1 MTNRELV
8 PYVREQFP
16 ALKNEFNGFPLAYLD
31 GPGGYQVPM
40 RVIQAMENY
49 LIHICANSEG
59 SYRTSVLND
68 EMIHNSRMV
77 FAEFFNCSWREV
89 VFGPNMTS
97 LCFFLAQSLMRDLRL
112 GDHVLITEIDHEAN
126 RSPWLQLRER
136 GIIVDE
142 ARIDTEKCILDL
154 TDLKRKLTSKTK
166 IVAFNYAS
174 NAVGTINDV
183 AKIVSIAHDFG
194 ALTVVDAVHY
204 AAHGPIDVQAT
215 GTDVLICSAYKFF
228 GPHIGV
234 MYINKD
240 LFDRMRPLRV
250 RAARAFI
257 PYKSEIG
264 TLNHEGIAGAA
275 EAVRFVADV
284 GGRFGSSPQLADASE
299 QRSNIV
305 AGLLAFKAYEDE
317 LTDYLASQLAE
328 IDGVSLFGPPAGY
341 PRTSTISFTLKGYN
355 SRIVAQYLDSKG
367 LLVWDGDFFATTLIE
382 RLGLVDQ
389 GGLVRIGIAP
399 YNTRDE
405 LERVVSA
412 LRDKPSLEHF
422 AAG

>member
-1 MTNRELV
+1 MTDLELV
-8 PYVREQFP
+8 LYVREQFP
-16 ALKNEFNGFPLAYLD
+16 ALKNRFNGFPLAYLD

-40 RVIQAMENY
+40 RVIEAMENY
-49 LIHICANSEG
+49 LVHMCANAEG
-59 SYRTSVLND
+59 SYRTSILND
-68 EMIHNSRMV
+68 EMIHDSRVV
-77 FAEFFNCSWREV
+77 FADFFHCSWREV

-97 LCFFLAQSLMRDLRL
+97 LCFFLAQSLMRDLKP

-136 GIIVDE
+136 GVIVDE
-142 ARIDTEKCILDL
+142 VLVDTENCILDL
-154 TDLKRKLTSKTK
+154 TDFKHKLTSKTK

-174 NAVGTINDV
+174 NAVGTISNV
-183 AKIVSIAHDFG
+183 AEIVSVAHDYG

-215 GTDVLICSAYKFF
+215 GVDVLICSAYKFF

-234 MYINKD
+234 MYIKKD

-250 RAARAFI
+250 CAARDFI
-257 PYKSEIG
+257 PYKCEIG

-275 EAVRFVADV
+275 EAVRFVADI
-284 GGRFGSSPQLADASE
+284 GGRFGSCSQVVDVSE

-305 AGLLAFKAYEDE
+305 AGLVAFTAYEDE

-328 IDGVSLFGPPAGY
+328 IDEVSLFGPPAGY
-341 PRTSTISFTLKGYN
+341 PRTSTISFTFKGYN
-355 SRIVAQYLDSKG
+355 SRLVAQYLDSKG
-367 LLVWDGDFFATTLIE
+367 LLVWDGDFFARTLVE

-389 GGLVRIGIAP
+389 GGLVRVGIAP

-405 LERVVSA
+405 LERLISA
-412 LRDKPSLEHF
+412 LRDRDSLKEF
-422 AAG
+422 ATG